1 MALYELARRGEDAE
15 LQARTIKISVF
26 EITNINMPEVS
37 FRVVCGTG
45 TYIRSLA
52 HDMGA
57 VLGCGAYLSELRR
70 TRIGDYSVDDAVSIE
85 GFLEQ
90 LSEKNTQSG

>member
-1 MALYELARRGEDAE
+1 MHAGEEEAE
-15 LQARTIKISVF
+15 LVARTITISAF
-26 EITNINMPEVS
+26 EITNIDLPEVH

-52 HDMGA
+52 HDMGT

-70 TRIGDYSVDDAVSIE
+70 TRIGEYSAEDAETIE
-85 GFLEQ
+85 EFLNR
-90 LSEKNTQSG
+90 LK